1 MKARIIQLDDT
12 VLIVGKTVDPAQL
25 HPIHHN
31 CIRLQ
36 LSAEDRTGDRP
47 PDLSVEDT
55 MPRDLV
61 RELVLESLHVEVAH
75 LRVKVEQAKR
85 IDRPVQNHINHR

>member
-61 RELVLESLHVEVAH
+61 RELVLEPLHVEVAH